1 MCRFKNLI
9 NTVKLRLSSF
19 IKVVISS
26 VKGGKKRYVRA
37 AAFILAVVL
46 ISVSF
51 CGYFAPAVAAGGEN
65 LLNNSS
71 DTSASS
77 WLAGKQ
83 KATKMK
89 ARKAPT
95 GLLRS
100 TPTEDMPLDSYITD
114 IAAAGTTKVEDN
126 LYQTTLE
133 LHFEIDTACID
144 AVTNAG
150 YKFVYDLP
158 NEVII
163 PEELT
168 GGGPYY
174 AYLLDKYPELELA
187 FTYDYI
193 PTGDGHCRIEIVYDD
208 DFVRDATA
216 SGTDMINNIL
226 SCRCWIRSS
235 GDAGQDGLDV
245 VFTNTQTLHIP
256 PEDIN
261 EDYDITTQKTGSYT
275 ADGKLRYEVTVSSVH
290 GTPSDIDVTDTFT
303 YSGGGTVSP
312 PTEISVVK
320 HNAAEQ

>member
-1 MCRFKNLI
+1 
-9 NTVKLRLSSF
+9 
-19 IKVVISS
+19 
-26 VKGGKKRYVRA
+26 
-37 AAFILAVVL
+37 
-46 ISVSF
+46 
-51 CGYFAPAVAAGGEN
+51 
-65 LLNNSS
+65 
-71 DTSASS
+71 
-77 WLAGKQ
+77 
-83 KATKMK
+83 MK
-89 ARKAPT
+89 ARKAPS
-95 GLLRS
+95 GQLRS
-100 TPTEDMPLDSYITD
+100 APTGDMPLDSYITD

-133 LHFEIDTACID
+133 FHFKIDTACID
-144 AVTNAG
+144 AVTSAG

-226 SCRCWIRSS
+226 SCRC
-235 GDAGQDGLDV
+235 
-245 VFTNTQTLHIP
+245 LHIP

-275 ADGKLRYEVTVSSVH
+275 ADGKLRYEVTISSVN
-290 GTPSDIDVTDTFT
+290 GTPSDINVTDTFT
-303 YSGGGTVSP
+303 YSGGGTVST

-320 HNAAEQ
+320 HNADGTIETSSIPAQGHIDALSAQSAPAP